1 MKIHFVYYITFPG
14 RRRETLV
21 NGIIAENER
30 FLWKTFGFYKNEREY
45 TVGTKQKN
53 DEWLHEFC
61 FSLIV
66 EETNIIWKLRS
77 Q

>member
-53 DEWLHEFC
+53 DE
-61 FSLIV
+61 
-66 EETNIIWKLRS
+66 
-77 Q
+77 